1 MAYHPGYLV
10 VFMNI
15 FNDTSNRRLRIFD
28 IQINALLTPAVIHFF
43 FYLRFEQ
50 SRSLNVGVWLPL
62 DVCHRSD
69 QSCQVDTEDL
79 QEAVAAACI
88 TEVLA
93 EIKVENSVPPNRPAA
108 MLYLISAECISL
120 PLNNFIL
127 FFYYFLLFYIFIYI
141 YFSIFI
147 FIYILFIFILFC
159 LLFYYFF

>member
-1 MAYHPGYLV
+1 M
-10 VFMNI
+10 
-15 FNDTSNRRLRIFD
+15 
-28 IQINALLTPAVIHFF
+28 
-43 FYLRFEQ
+43 
-50 SRSLNVGVWLPL
+50 GVWLPL

-120 PLNNFIL
+120 PLNQIYFIL
-127 FFYYFLLFYIFIYI
+127 FYFLMKSTLFPSKDSWDADKAHLKLITD
-141 YFSIFI
+141 
-147 FIYILFIFILFC
+147 
-159 LLFYYFF
+159 LLLYSWT